1 MTFVWGILALGL
13 LVFVHELGHFAAARF
28 FGVTVEAFS
37 IGMGPVLIHR
47 KRKETDYR
55 LSLIPLG
62 GYCAMK
68 GEQDFRTAIEQELTE
83 IKADA
88 DSFYGIHP
96 LKRLAI
102 ALAGPLANLAFGFLA
117 FFIVA
122 LTGYSYYSA
131 GTTVSMADELYPDI
145 FSAAK
150 SAGMKT
156 GDEILSLNGVK
167 MEDFSEIASYISARP
182 QERIEAEVRRGNDIL
197 MISVVPELDKETGA
211 GRIGIAADPNS
222 VVKRSYPRHSIPG
235 AFRER
240 AVQSWRIIF
249 LTAKGAAALFKGVNL
264 ANAVSGPVRITSMIG
279 TAAQQGFSAGMRE
292 GIAATLQ
299 FLALIS
305 ISLFLTNLLPVP
317 VLDGGLILFA
327 LIEFLARRKLNP
339 KLLYR
344 IQIAGV
350 FIIAALIAVS
360 LAGDILYFLRK

>member
-197 MISVVPELDKETGA
+197 MISVVPE
-211 GRIGIAADPNS
+211 
-222 VVKRSYPRHSIPG
+222 RHSIPG
-235 AFRER
+235 AFREG